1 MVILTEITKWVDQRD
16 SKQRVHPRDT
26 WEVGFRLFILNPN
39 RISDL
44 KVHGTGSSFLFS
56 DNHRDRRENNSFL
69 ISNSTVAEI
78 EAAHNTAYHSK
89 FVTLPFFP
97 KNNPHRTPVNT
108 TLDVE
113 DIAYFDDYND
123 PDHPDCCWLVYN
135 RKAFRRVEQL
145 VRATFLRV
153 PDILLT
159 GTTST
164 TTTSPPSTTAAR
176 TTSHQ

>member
-1 MVILTEITKWVDQRD
+1 MILLTQITKWVDQRD
-16 SKQRVHPRDT
+16 SKQRVHPRDV
-26 WEVGFRLFILNPN
+26 WALAYRLFILNPN

-44 KVHGTGSSFLFS
+44 KVRGTGSQFLFS
-56 DNHRDRRENNSFL
+56 DNHRDRREGNSFV

-78 EAAHNTAYHSK
+78 EAAHNTAYFSK
-89 FVTLPFFP
+89 FTTLPFFP
-97 KNNPHRTPVNT
+97 KNDPHRTPIDT
-108 TLDVE
+108 TIDVE

-135 RKAFRRVEQL
+135 RKAFKRVEQL
-145 VRATFLRV
+145 VNYSFLGI

-164 TTTSPPSTTAAR
+164 TTTTTEER
-176 TTSHQ
+176 Q